1 MRLIRLAITLVCLS
15 LPLAPAAPAAPLAK
29 RVDHAMLDEMARQEL
44 VGLAVGVIQDGQIKY
59 LKGYGMADR
68 EQRVPV
74 TRQTMFRWASISK
87 SITAVAAMQLWER
100 GDLDLER
107 EPRRVLRRLHAQRRE
122 EVGGPREPLA
132 VRRRRVHATD
142 SRTHQQ
148 LPRVQPCSHAD

>member
-87 SITAVAAMQLWER
+87 SITAVAAMQL
-100 GDLDLER
+100 
-107 EPRRVLRRLHAQRRE
+107 
-122 EVGGPREPLA
+122 
-132 VRRRRVHATD
+132 
-142 SRTHQQ
+142 
-148 LPRVQPCSHAD
+148 